1 MKIRRLLI
9 RNFKCFKEIDV
20 DIGEHAFLIG
30 SNNAGKTGLLQALA
44 LWHAGVLKLR
54 QKRGKPG
61 TATLHPSDLLISPVP
76 HANLLWHQLR
86 TRHGKSAVP
95 IEIAVDGESWHCG
108 LRFNYANEA
117 SLYCR
122 ISCQDD
128 AQRSTLPQEAT
139 NLRMAFLAPISGLAS
154 VEPRVD
160 SARLRALIGEG
171 QTALVLRNLCYLL
184 CYPDEGRSPSRAWQ
198 EFAAQIDDLFGM
210 TILPPRYVPAR
221 GEIRMSYR
229 EGGVEYDLSSAGR
242 GVLQTMLVLA
252 YMRMHPSTVL
262 LLEEPDAH
270 LEPLRQRQ
278 ICSLLLETARKQGCQ
293 LIVNTH
299 SEVVI
304 EEASADDA
312 AIMLI
317 RDEDGHRAYR
327 VSRGCDPIDQ
337 WLARQCGLVLYLE
350 SPADLVALQTL
361 ARRLNHPAQR
371 YLDRPFVKYLDPA
384 AAQAH
389 FSALRRV
396 APDLDGLAIYD
407 SHMSTQHH
415 DALRVLQWRRPASVV
430 EGHRPA
436 DIQALNS
443 IINISI

>member
-1 MKIRRLLI
+1 MNIKRLLI
-9 RNFKCFKEIDV
+9 RNFKCFKEIEV
-20 DIGEHAFLIG
+20 DIGSHAFFIG
-30 SNNAGKTGLLQALA
+30 ANNVGKTGLLQALA
-44 LWHAGVLKLR
+44 LWHVGVLKLL
-54 QKRGKPG
+54 QKRGG
-61 TATLHPSDLLISPVP
+61 LATATLHPSDLRISPVP
-76 HANLLWHQLR
+76 HANLLWHELR

-95 IEIAVDGESWHCG
+95 IEIAVDGESWRCG

-122 ISCQDD
+122 LSSQDE
-128 AQRSTLPQEAT
+128 AQRPTLPQEVR

-160 SARLRALIGEG
+160 SMQLHALIGEG

-184 CYPDEGRSPSRAWQ
+184 CYPDEGRSPSPAWR
-198 EFAAQIDDLFGM
+198 EFAAQIDHLFGM
-210 TILPPRYVPAR
+210 TILPPRYIPAR
-221 GEIRMSYR
+221 GDIQMLYR
-229 EGGVEYDLSSAGR
+229 EDGVEYDLSSAGR

-252 YMRMHPSTVL
+252 YMRTHPSTVL

-278 ICSLLLETARKQGCQ
+278 ICALLLETARKQDCQ

-299 SEVVI
+299 SEVMI
-304 EEASADDA
+304 EEACADDA
-312 AIMLI
+312 VIMLI

-327 VSRGCDPIDQ
+327 VSQGCDPIDQ
-337 WLARQCGLVLYLE
+337 WLARQYGLVLYLE

-371 YLDRPFVKYLDPA
+371 YLDRPFVKYLDPV

-396 APDLDGLAIYD
+396 VPDLDGLAIYD
-407 SHMSTQHH
+407 AHIPTHH
-415 DALRVLQWRRPASVV
+415 DALRVLQWRRPVSVV

-443 IINISI
+443 IMNI